1 MKGVCA
7 LAALLL
13 FSPRCFRRPSYELFL
28 RAHQGCAALAA
39 YAIWRHITKRSTFPG
54 ICLYIAPGLFLLTTL
69 AEGLVAVYRNFTLRR
84 GYSRAS
90 VSKLRGAIRMRID
103 VPRSWSIRAG
113 QYVNVWFPGVGFRA
127 WLETHPFMIVSW
139 TTNTEWSSSDSET
152 ATLMSWTAEKG
163 NSFDPE
169 TATLGSRTV
178 GKKGGPSGEKGSSF
192 NPEGATLRSWAAR
205 KRPRSQLT
213 TIQLLIDPR
222 DGFTRR
228 LLRHAETTRGTR
240 KRLVLYSG
248 PHGSPAS
255 MKEYGSVLMIASGFG
270 IAAHLPYIKELL
282 DGSQACQIVTR
293 RIHLVWQLREQG
305 KYASTACGMGPKH
318 SR

>member
-13 FSPRCFRRPSYELFL
+13 FSPRYFRRPSYELFL

-39 YAIWRHITKRSTFPG
+39 YAMWRHITKRSAFPG
-54 ICLYIAPGLFLLTTL
+54 ICLYVAPGLFLLTTL
-69 AEGLVAVYRNFTLRR
+69 AESLVAIYRNFTLRR
-84 GYSRAS
+84 GFSRAS

-139 TTNTEWSSSDSET
+139 TTDTEWSSSDSDT
-152 ATLMSWTAEKG
+152 ATLVSWTA
-163 NSFDPE
+163 
-169 TATLGSRTV
+169 
-178 GKKGGPSGEKGSSF
+178 GEKGGSV
-192 NPEGATLRSWAAR
+192 NADGATPRSWAA
-205 KRPRSQLT
+205 KKKPSSELT

-228 LLRHAETTRGTR
+228 LLRHAETTRDTR

-255 MKEYGSVLMIASGFG
+255 MKEFGSVLMIASGFG
-270 IAAHLPYIKELL
+270 VAAHLPYIKELL
-282 DGSQACQIVTR
+282 EGSQACEIVTR

-305 KYASTACGMGPKH
+305 KYDLPPRG
-318 SR
+318 SRAERFR